1 MAKILNLFHQLWV
14 LISKHSYIEVTHST
28 FVSALISWDCMNWFV
43 IGDVGGQRTLRPYWR
58 NYFEQNDGIVWVV
71 DSSDRLRM
79 EDCRAELFDLL
90 SEDVRRII
98 KLPNALTNP
107 IETRWCDSPYFR
119 KQTGCKWCH
128 DSRWNKRCDYS
139 ISTNWHSINP
149 PNRPFN

>member
-1 MAKILNLFHQLWV
+1 MNL
-14 LISKHSYIEVTHST
+14 
-28 FVSALISWDCMNWFV
+28 FV

-58 NYFEQNDGIVWVV
+58 NYFEQNDSIVWVV

-98 KLPNALTNP
+98 KLSNTLTNS
-107 IETRWCDSPYFR
+107 IETRWCDRPHLR

-128 DSRWNKRCDYS
+128 DSR
-139 ISTNWHSINP
+139 
-149 PNRPFN
+149 